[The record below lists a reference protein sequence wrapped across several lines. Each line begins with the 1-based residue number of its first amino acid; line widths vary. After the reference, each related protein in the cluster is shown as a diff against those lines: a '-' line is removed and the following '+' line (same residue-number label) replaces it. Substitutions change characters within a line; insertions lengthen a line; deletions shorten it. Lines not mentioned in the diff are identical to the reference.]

1 MVVFNSMLTGLC
13 KEGSITEAL
22 QIFELMK
29 NKDHH
34 SQTWPNPDYI
44 TYRILTTCL
53 FHQNKKRK
61 ALARKLHAEIIEKFG
76 LKKKGAT

>member
-1 MVVFNSMLTGLC
+1 VVVSNSMLTGLC

-34 SQTWPNPDYI
+34 SQTWPDPDYK
-44 TYRILTTCL
+44 
-53 FHQNKKRK
+53 N
-61 ALARKLHAEIIEKFG
+61 LAYPHHVFFSPEQKEKG
-76 LKKKGAT
+76 IG